1 MAVAFSRRLMRLP
14 NAWLLLALLTLVV
27 VFPFLEPF
35 REGRAAIAVFDLLIL
50 VLSLRAARATGPEM
64 RIGYVLVLPAM
75 ALHIFASLWGG
86 TTLVAWSFGAQALFH
101 AFVVVCLLRYILRDE
116 VMTTDE
122 TFAAAGLYVLM
133 AFVFAYLYALV
144 ERMAPGSF
152 HIDPALDHD
161 AFVSWWELLY
171 FSFTC
176 LTTIGFGDIKPVND
190 HARSLV
196 MIEPMMGVLYLA
208 LISSRLVA
216 MQGRGP
222 RIVAAIDA
230 RMGEVYVG
238 AFTRDGDGLVHADGD
253 ERVCAPAD
261 APFPEAPFAALGTGF
276 AADDGALAR
285 RAGARAMA
293 LDATAL
299 PHAADLARLGDA
311 LFRAGGAIAPDHVE
325 PAYLRDKVA
334 LTLEEQGRPRPAR

>member
-1 MAVAFSRRLMRLP
+1 MRLLAIETSTEACSIAVWVDGDVRERHEIAP
-14 NAWLLLALLTLVV
+14 RRHTQLAL
-27 VFPFLEPF
+27 
-35 REGRAAIAVFDLLIL
+35 R
-50 VLSLRAARATGPEM
+50 
-64 RIGYVLVLPAM
+64 
-75 ALHIFASLWGG
+75 
-86 TTLVAWSFGAQALFH
+86 
-101 AFVVVCLLRYILRDE
+101 
-116 VMTTDE
+116 
-122 TFAAAGLYVLM
+122 
-133 AFVFAYLYALV
+133 
-144 ERMAPGSF
+144 
-152 HIDPALDHD
+152 
-161 AFVSWWELLY
+161 
-171 FSFTC
+171 
-176 LTTIGFGDIKPVND
+176 
-190 HARSLV
+190 
-196 MIEPMMGVLYLA
+196 
-208 LISSRLVA
+208 
-216 MQGRGP
+216 GRGP

-238 AFTRDGDGLVHADGD
+238 AFTRDDDGLVHADGD